1 MITAFEIENFK
12 AFKNR
17 QRIPLKP
24 ITLIYGPNSAE
35 KSSVIQALFLL
46 EQMNQKKS
54 IDVISIEKG
63 SYSIHYG
70 GFNNYRFNLNQP
82 IVLSLKR
89 DFNKSNISKWERSL
103 IYEYIFDEY
112 PCEEINR
119 LQA

>member
-46 EQMNQKKS
+46 EQMNQK
-54 IDVISIEKG
+54 EK
-63 SYSIHYG
+63 HRC
-70 GFNNYRFNLNQP
+70 NKYR
-82 IVLSLKR
+82 KR
-89 DFNKSNISKWERSL
+89 F
-103 IYEYIFDEY
+103 IFY
-112 PCEEINR
+112 TLWRI
-119 LQA
+119 Q